1 MEIKDLSISFTQ
13 YTNKFRQSEIKVISN
28 LSLDIYEGEVLAIIG
43 ASGSG
48 KSLLAHSI
56 LGILPKN
63 ATISGTIK
71 YKQEELTKKRQEK
84 LRGEEISLIPQ
95 SVTSLDPLMKV
106 GKQIRTS
113 VRSGN
118 PIEEQ
123 RKIFKK
129 YSLLTHIENM
139 LPFQLSGG
147 MARRVLVSTAM
158 VSGAE
163 LVIADEPTPG
173 LDLEVIKDT
182 VESFRELA
190 RKGSSVM
197 LITHDIEMALQV
209 ASRIAILYA
218 GTVIEI
224 ALVEDFSGK
233 GERLR
238 HPYSKLLWKA
248 LPQNK
253 FTSISSAQPYINE
266 AIKGCLFVHKC
277 SMATEECYNNLLE
290 IRELRGGEVRCF
302 HAS

>member
-1 MEIKDLSISFTQ
+1 MITDLS
-13 YTNKFRQSEIKVISN
+13 
-28 LSLDIYEGEVLAIIG
+28 LSIYEGEVLAIIG

-56 LGILPKN
+56 LGILPRN
-63 ATISGTIK
+63 ATTSGTIK

-84 LRGEEISLIPQ
+84 LRGNEISLIPQ

-113 VRSGN
+113 VRSGD

-123 RKIFKK
+123 KKIFKK

-158 VSGAE
+158 VSGAK

-173 LDLEVIKDT
+173 LDSEVIKDT
-182 VESFRELA
+182 VESFRELS
-190 RKGSSVM
+190 RKGSSVI
-197 LITHDIEMALQV
+197 LITHDIEIALQV
-209 ASRIAILYA
+209 ASRIAIFYA

-224 ALVEDFSGK
+224 APVEDFSGK

-248 LPQNK
+248 LPQNQ
-253 FTSISSAQPYINE
+253 FINTLSSELSSNE
-266 AIKGCLFVHKC
+266 VIKGCIFVHKC
-277 SMATEECYNNLLE
+277 SMATEECFNKLPE
-290 IRELRGGEVRCF
+290 IRELRDGVVRCF